1 MCIKGS
7 DILLVRDFMKPHFK
21 FFYKNN
27 TIKEA
32 AKVLYEYKERAV
44 PVVDS
49 NRILCGI
56 VTRTDILKAI
66 VNRISMSLNIDNVM
80 TKNVVYI
87 HPDNTLEEVWDIPV
101 DSLPVVDN
109 GSHVIGIIDRKDFAA
124 LYYHK
129 YSAAKSMADQMMA
142 YSYNS
147 IFTVD
152 EHGIISGT
160 NDNSELPIG
169 KVENKMGKVG
179 ELTKDPKLIEVIR
192 TGKAIQNDKL
202 DLDGWNIWVNRAP
215 IFDGYKVVGAISVAA
230 EYDSASSRL
239 EADETYQKICQDY
252 EIMQSIFESLK
263 QGIIF
268 VDTKNIVR
276 FENTAYE
283 EIMGIPKTELV
294 GFSAQERIPNSR
306 MHVVLQTGV
315 AELGEFQ
322 VVDEMGRKIVC
333 NRVPI
338 FKDGEIIGAIG
349 EAVFKDIQEVKQILK
364 KGEPTVSS
372 KLLQKSN
379 PDGNVSDGVGF
390 EQIIGRNVAMV
401 RAKSLA
407 ARVAPTDTT
416 VLIYGESGT
425 GKDLFAQAIH
435 NASNRRNKKFV
446 VINCA
451 AIPAE
456 LLESELFGYDEGA
469 FTGARKG
476 GKKGKLELA
485 EGGTLF
491 LDEIGDMPL
500 PMQAKLLRVLQNRTF
515 EHIGGLIVKKCNVRI
530 IAATNRNLEQ
540 MVKKE
545 TFREDLY
552 YRMNVIT
559 IRIPSLRDRK
569 EDISEMINILMPQI
583 CTKANEAVKKFS
595 IEAMKIMCNYSW
607 PGNVREMINI
617 LEQIAATID
626 SMLIQPRHLPEIIF
640 HQNWLKGDF
649 DEGNEADIIKNALK
663 AASGNKVIAAKIL
676 GIHRS
681 TLYEKIK
688 KYRL

>member
-1 MCIKGS
+1 
-7 DILLVRDFMKPHFK
+7 
-21 FFYKNN
+21 
-27 TIKEA
+27 
-32 AKVLYEYKERAV
+32 
-44 PVVDS
+44 
-49 NRILCGI
+49 
-56 VTRTDILKAI
+56 
-66 VNRISMSLNIDNVM
+66 
-80 TKNVVYI
+80 
-87 HPDNTLEEVWDIPV
+87 
-101 DSLPVVDN
+101 
-109 GSHVIGIIDRKDFAA
+109 
-124 LYYHK
+124 
-129 YSAAKSMADQMMA
+129 
-142 YSYNS
+142 
-147 IFTVD
+147 
-152 EHGIISGT
+152 
-160 NDNSELPIG
+160 
-169 KVENKMGKVG
+169 
-179 ELTKDPKLIEVIR
+179 
-192 TGKAIQNDKL
+192 
-202 DLDGWNIWVNRAP
+202 
-215 IFDGYKVVGAISVAA
+215 
-230 EYDSASSRL
+230 
-239 EADETYQKICQDY
+239 
-252 EIMQSIFESLK
+252 
-263 QGIIF
+263 
-268 VDTKNIVR
+268 
-276 FENTAYE
+276 
-283 EIMGIPKTELV
+283 
-294 GFSAQERIPNSR
+294 
-306 MHVVLQTGV
+306 MHVVLQTGI
-315 AELGEFQ
+315 AEIGEFQ
-322 VVDEMGRKIVC
+322 VVDEMGRKIIA